1 MSTPTRKPT
10 TALRASPTARRP
22 FCPPR
27 ILHLPFPASATVN
40 RVSAPAPHPEVW
52 SVALPLPLPPYDFA
66 APHGWSGALPLGCR
80 VLVPWQG
87 ELRVGVVV
95 GEGGALT
102 GRSREAVWVLD
113 ETPWVSAPFMAA
125 LAQQAA
131 LARTPPGLLWGDL
144 LGVGWTPGLKHRVR
158 AVPGADLGT
167 FGERVPGPDWAEAD
181 PEQAASLDAIRA
193 QGLLDERF
201 ELQPRTRPVY
211 RARALGEK
219 DLTPKQRLAWAAL
232 QDLGEAESQ
241 LQWAEAAGVS
251 VSTIAGVLARG
262 WAEQVQTPAPPPELP
277 ELSLKPPRPTPD
289 TLPETEVWRLH
300 GGRSAERHRLLA
312 ARLRRVLELGRGA
325 LLIAPDGTSLRRLW
339 ADLSALAAEA
349 GTQAVCFSGVLN
361 EAQREHAWGLVAS
374 GEARLVAGTALAL
387 AAPLHDL
394 GLVVVEEEASEAHKL
409 LSGARVFVPQLAA
422 RLAEAAGCPLAL
434 TGSVPAAESVGHPG
448 VVLPPPPARLHVVD
462 YANPQVQPALGPLS
476 SPHLKPGDLG
486 YPISHDLARVLRQV
500 AERGR
505 QAVLLAPRRGY
516 SALLRCPS
524 CEHTPQ
530 CRHCDVPLRFHQ
542 ETRRL
547 ACHQCGYSEALHERC
562 ENCGEPMWQA
572 KGPGTEWI
580 LGEVKKLLPG
590 FPLAR
595 YDKDRQ
601 DDLSAWMRGEP
612 GVIVGTQALLSLDAP
627 PDLALIGVTLAD
639 TWLNVSDFRA
649 SERYHRLLR
658 QLLEWHPSRAPLLL
672 VQTFQADH
680 PALRAVVDNLDALHY
695 PVQEWQARQALSYPP
710 HAVMAQ
716 VEVAARDQGRAREVA
731 YEVAQALYGGG
742 AAEREVLGP
751 APSPVARL
759 RGVYPYHLLL
769 RARDEARL
777 SQMLAS
783 LDRPWRA
790 RVRLDV
796 SPR

>member
-1 MSTPTRKPT
+1 MP
-10 TALRASPTARRP
+10 
-22 FCPPR
+22 
-27 ILHLPFPASATVN
+27 HLPFSGSATVGG
-40 RVSAPAPHPEVW
+40 VSAPDPHPAVW
-52 SVALPLPLPPYDFA
+52 SVALPLPIPAYDFA
-66 APHGWSGALPLGCR
+66 APHGWADGLPLGCR

-87 ELRVGVVV
+87 ELRVGIVV
-95 GEGGALT
+95 GEGGAAS
-102 GRSREAVWVLD
+102 GRTREAVHVLD
-113 ETPWVSAPFMAA
+113 AAPWVSAPFMAA

-144 LGVGWTPGLKHRVR
+144 LGVGWSAGVRHEVR
-158 AVPGADLGT
+158 AVPGADLGV
-167 FGERVPGPDWAEAD
+167 FGEGAPGAAWVEAD
-181 PEQAASLDAIRA
+181 PERAPLLDAIRA
-193 QGLLDERF
+193 QGLLEERF
-201 ELQPRTRPVY
+201 TPQPRTRPVY
-211 RARALGEK
+211 RARALGER

-232 QDLGEAESQ
+232 QDLGDAESQ
-241 LQWAEAAGVS
+241 GAWAEAAGVS

-262 WAEQVQTPAPPPELP
+262 WAEQVEVPAPPPALP
-277 ELSLKPPRPTPD
+277 ELGLQPPRPTPD

-300 GGRSAERHRLLA
+300 GGRGADRHRLLA
-312 ARLRRVLELGRGA
+312 ARLRRVLEVGRGA
-325 LLIAPDGTSLRRLW
+325 LVIAPDGTSVRRAW
-339 ADLSALAAEA
+339 GALSALAAEA
-349 GTQAVCFSGVLN
+349 GTRAVCFSGALN
-361 EAQREHAWGLVAS
+361 EVQREHAWRLVAS
-374 GEARLVAGTALAL
+374 GEARLVVGTALAL
-387 AAPLHDL
+387 PAPLADL

-409 LSGARVFVPQLAA
+409 QSGARVFVPQLAA
-422 RLAEAAGCPLAL
+422 RLAGAAGCPLAL

-448 VVLPPPPARLHVVD
+448 VVLPPPPARVHVVD
-462 YANPQVQPALGPLS
+462 YGNPQVQPTLGPLS

-530 CRHCDVPLRFHQ
+530 CVNCDVPLRFHQ

-547 ACHQCGYSEALHERC
+547 SCHQCGYSEGLHERC
-562 ENCGEPMWQA
+562 ANCGEPMWQA

-590 FPLAR
+590 FPALR

-601 DDLSAWMRGEP
+601 DDLSAIARGEP

-658 QLLEWHPSRAPLLL
+658 QLLEWHPSRAPLML

-695 PVQEWQARQALSYPP
+695 PTQEWRAREALSYPP

-742 AAEREVLGP
+742 AGEREVLGP

>member
-1 MSTPTRKPT
+1 MVL
-10 TALRASPTARRP
+10 LRLLYCSLPILSSPN
-22 FCPPR
+22 
-27 ILHLPFPASATVN
+27 FPLLVCDGRYSGL
-40 RVSAPAPHPEVW
+40 VSAPTEAAPLW
-52 SVALPLPLPPYDFA
+52 SVALPLPIPAYDFA
-66 APHGWSGALPLGCR
+66 TPHGWAGELPLGRR

-87 ELRVGVVV
+87 DLRVGVVV
-95 GEGGALT
+95 GEGGPVTART
-102 GRSREAVWVLD
+102 REAVAVLD
-113 ETPWVSAPFMAA
+113 ARPWVSPAFIAA
-125 LAQQAA
+125 LSEQAA
-131 LARTPPGLLWGDL
+131 LARAPLGLLWGDL
-144 LGVGWTPGLKHRVR
+144 LGVGWAANLVHRVR
-158 AVPGADLGT
+158 AVPGADLSV
-167 FGERVPGPDWAEAD
+167 FGEGAPGAEWREAD
-181 PEQAASLDAIRA
+181 PSKAPLLDAIRA
-193 QGLLDERF
+193 QGLLE
-201 ELQPRTRPVY
+201 ECLTPQPRTRPVY
-211 RARALGEK
+211 RARNLGEK
-219 DLTPKQRLAWAAL
+219 ELTPKQKLAWAAL
-232 QDLGEAESQ
+232 RDLGEAESQ
-241 LQWAEAAGVS
+241 QTWAEAAGVS
-251 VSTIAGVLARG
+251 VSTVAGVLARG
-262 WAEQVQTPAPPPELP
+262 WAEQVQVPAPPPALP
-277 ELSLKPPRPTPD
+277 EVSLKAPRPTPD
-289 TLPETEVWRLH
+289 TLPEVDLWRLH
-300 GGRSAERHRLLA
+300 GGRGPERHRLLA
-312 ARLRRVLELGRGA
+312 ARIRRVLEVGRSV
-325 LLIAPDGTSLRRLW
+325 LFIAPDGTSLRRAW
-339 ADLSALAAEA
+339 QNLSALAAEA
-349 GTQAVCFSGVLN
+349 DTLAVCFSGSLN
-361 EAQREHAWGLVAS
+361 EVQREHAWGQIVT
-374 GEARLVAGTALAL
+374 GEARLVIGTALAL
-387 AAPLHDL
+387 AAPLEDL
-394 GLVVVEEEASEAHKL
+394 GLLVVEEEASDAHKL

-422 RLAEAAGCPLAL
+422 RVAGAAGCPLAL
-434 TGSVPAAESVGHPG
+434 TGCVPAAESVGHPG

-462 YANPQVQPALGPLS
+462 YANPTPQPTLGPLS
-476 SPHLKPGDLG
+476 SAHLKPGDLG
-486 YPISHDLARVLRQV
+486 YPLSHDLARVLRQV

-547 ACHQCGYSEALHERC
+547 SCHQCGYSESLHERC
-562 ENCGEPMWQA
+562 EQCGEPMWQA

-595 YDKDRQ
+595 FDKDRQ
-601 DDLSAWMRGEP
+601 DDLSAFMRGEP
-612 GVIVGTQALLSLDAP
+612 GVIVGTQALLTLDAP
-627 PDLALIGVTLAD
+627 PDLALIGLTLAD

-658 QLLEWHPSRAPLLL
+658 QLIEWHPSRAPLLV

-680 PALRAVVDNLDALHY
+680 PALRAVAENLDALHY
-695 PVQEWQARQALSYPP
+695 PAQEWRAREALKYPP

-716 VEVAARDQGRAREVA
+716 VEVAARDQNRAREVA

-742 AAEREVLGP
+742 AGEREVLGP